1 VACMP
6 GAYRED
12 PFGATGGGDSASLL
26 APDLRPTYAVNVN
39 RDEVWPRLYPLN
51 DHAC

>member
-1 VACMP
+1 MACMP

-12 PFGATGGGDSASLL
+12 PFGATGGDDSAPLL
-26 APDLRPTYAVNVN
+26 APDLRRTYAVNVSW
-39 RDEVWPRLYPLN
+39 DEVWPPLHPLN